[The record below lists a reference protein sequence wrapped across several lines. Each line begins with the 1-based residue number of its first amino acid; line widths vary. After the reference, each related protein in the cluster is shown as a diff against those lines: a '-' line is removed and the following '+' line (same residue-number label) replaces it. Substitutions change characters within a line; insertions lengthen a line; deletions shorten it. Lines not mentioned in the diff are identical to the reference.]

1 MDLEE
6 HIWPTDKSKK
16 ARHKSR
22 AKMLR
27 YHLNWGLRR
36 NKKPKGFDQK
46 MENKEKEVMM
56 IEKEEKKKLTKK

>member
-46 MENKEKEVMM
+46 M
-56 IEKEEKKKLTKK
+56 